1 MFPSSAV
8 FSLVLRILKGMTL
21 AELVSPSE
29 LALSADRLH
38 WRVDVLEFNGIP
50 PQEETISNQH
60 FTSGLSC
67 V

>member
-8 FSLVLRILKGMTL
+8 SSLVFHILRGTTV

-29 LALSADRLH
+29 LLLSADRSH
-38 WRVDVLEFNGIP
+38 WRVDVLEFSGMP
-50 PQEETISNQH
+50 HQEETISNQH
-60 FTSGLSC
+60 FISSLIC